1 MSKKIDTV
9 NRDKPTA
16 FAFWFYLFGLAFV
29 AILIYYGTVTV
40 YSAHALCGMI
50 FVRQLSLISST
61 HAKDVE
67 HDKAIEELSA
77 RLAKI
82 EPYQDE

>member
-1 MSKKIDTV
+1 MSNKTETV
-9 NRDKPTA
+9 KRDKPTA
-16 FAFWFYLFGLAFV
+16 FALWFYLFLAAFV
-29 AILIYYGTVTV
+29 AIIAYDRAASVA
-40 YSAHALCGMI
+40 SAHALCGMI

-77 RLAKI
+77 RLEKI
-82 EPYQDE
+82 EPYKDE